1 MSNIVEVK
9 NLTKIFTISKGL
21 FGQKKTEVRAVDDVD
36 FEIKGG
42 SSLGLVGESGSGKA
56 TCGRLI
62 LNLIK
67 PDRGEVLIKG
77 IDVYNKDKREIKKV
91 RRGAQIIFQ
100 DPYNSLNPRMSIKDI
115 LLEGV
120 RIHKLYDKKNEDK
133 RLGELLE
140 LVGLAKGDKDKYPH
154 QFSGG
159 QRQRV
164 AIARALSVEP
174 EFIVC
179 DEAVSSLDMSIRAQ
193 ILNLLKQLQR
203 ELNLS
208 YLFISHDL
216 PLVEYFCDRVAV
228 MYQGKIV
235 EIASAN
241 DIYSNPLHPYTK
253 ILLQAGLAPEPETRK
268 LKIDVR
274 RFEYKAPD
282 ADIPLRDYG
291 KGHLAKV

>member
-1 MSNIVEVK
+1 MQNIVEVK
-9 NLTKIFTISKGL
+9 NLTKTFKLAQGIFSK
-21 FGQKKTEVRAVDDVD
+21 KKALIKAVDDVT
-36 FEIKGG
+36 FSIKAG
-42 SSLGLVGESGSGKA
+42 SSLGLVGESGSGKT

-62 LNLIK
+62 LNLLK
-67 PDRGEVLIKG
+67 ADRGQVLIKG
-77 IDVYNKDKREIKKV
+77 INAFSKDTLEIKKI
-91 RRGAQIIFQ
+91 RRSAQIIFQ
-100 DPYNSLNPRMSIKDI
+100 DPYDSLNPRMSIKDI

-120 RIHKLYDKKNEDK
+120 RIFNLYSKKEEEK
-133 RLGELLE
+133 RLKELLE
-140 LVGLAKGDKDKYPH
+140 LVGLAYQDKDKYPH

-193 ILNLLKQLQR
+193 ILNLLKELQK

-216 PLVEYFCDRVAV
+216 PLVEYFCSEVAV

-235 EIASAN
+235 ELASSKE
-241 DIYSNPLHPYTK
+241 IYNNPLHPYTK

-268 LKIDVR
+268 LKIDVK
-274 RFEYKAPD
+274 RFEYKPD
-282 ADIPLRDYG
+282 KEEKALREHSQ
-291 KGHLAKV
+291 GHWVRG

>member
-1 MSNIVEVK
+1 MQNIVEVK

-21 FGQKKTEVRAVDDVD
+21 FGHKKTEVRAVDDVG
-36 FEIKGG
+36 FEIKEG
-42 SSLGLVGESGSGKA
+42 SSLGLVGESGSGKT

-62 LNLIK
+62 LNLLK
-67 PDRGEVLIKG
+67 PDRGQVIIKG
-77 IDVYNKDKREIKKV
+77 IDVFSRDKGDIKKV

-100 DPYNSLNPRMSIKDI
+100 DPFNSLNPRMSIKDI
-115 LLEGV
+115 LLEGI
-120 RIHKLYDKKNEDK
+120 RIHKLYDSQGEDK
-133 RLGELLE
+133 RLKELLG
-140 LVGLAKGDKDKYPH
+140 LVGLVYADKSKYPH

-159 QRQRV
+159 QRQRI

-193 ILNLLKQLQR
+193 ILNLLKQLQK

-235 EIASAN
+235 EIASSEE
-241 DIYSNPLHPYTK
+241 IYENPLHPYTK
-253 ILLQAGLAPEPETRK
+253 ILFQAGLAPEPKTRK
-268 LKIDVR
+268 IKIDITK
-274 RFEYKAPD
+274 FEYSPPKH
-282 ADIPLRDYG
+282 DIPLREHG
-291 KGHLAKV
+291 NGHLAKV

>member
-1 MSNIVEVK
+1 MQNIVEVK
-9 NLTKIFTISKGL
+9 NLTKVFKLSKGL
-21 FGQKKTEVRAVDDVD
+21 FSNQKTEIRAVDNVD
-36 FEIKGG
+36 FEIKEG
-42 SSLGLVGESGSGKA
+42 SSLGLVGESGSGKT

-62 LNLIK
+62 LNLLK
-67 PDRGEVLIKG
+67 ADKGEVKIGG
-77 IDVYNKDKREIKKV
+77 INAFSKDTSEIKKI
-91 RRGAQIIFQ
+91 RRSAQIIFQ

-115 LLEGV
+115 LLEGI
-120 RIHKLYDKKNEDK
+120 RIHKLYKSINEDK
-133 RLGELLE
+133 RLKDLLE
-140 LVGLAKGDKDKYPH
+140 LVGLASTDKDKFPH

-193 ILNLLKQLQR
+193 ILNLLKQLQK

-235 EIASAN
+235 EIASSKE
-241 DIYSNPLHPYTK
+241 IYENPLHPYTK

-268 LKIDVR
+268 LKIDIKNL
-274 RFEYKAPD
+274 EYRAPD
-282 ADIPLRDYG
+282 ADIPLKDYG
-291 KGHLAKV
+291 EGHLAKV